1 MFVVVQRLLSFYI
14 VMNIFLYLACWCIIN
29 LMFIE
34 CCASVQYAFY
44 DDDEQWNSLANFAPL
59 ALTSLD
65 PIFFFSFLL
74 FVQQHY
80 VVFLEFFKGLAT
92 QDQH

>member
-1 MFVVVQRLLSFYI
+1 ML
-14 VMNIFLYLACWCIIN
+14 
-29 LMFIE
+29 IE

-44 DDDEQWNSLANFAPL
+44 DDDEQWNFLANFVL

-65 PIFFFSFLL
+65 PIFFFF
-74 FVQQHY
+74 FPFICATTY

-92 QDQH
+92 QDPH